1 MTGRTF
7 SGSEAAAMGLVNW
20 SVPRAELRGEV
31 EVLARELLD
40 KNPVVLRAAKLGF
53 KHCQQ
58 MGWDDAEDYL
68 YAKLEQSQFLD
79 RERGREQGL
88 SQFLDDKT
96 IKPGLQTY
104 DRER

>member
-7 SGSEAAAMGLVNW
+7 DGRKAAEMRLVNW
-20 SVPRAELRGEV
+20 SVPLVDLRSEV
-31 EVLARELLD
+31 EALARELLD

-53 KHCQQ
+53 KHAQT
-58 MGWDDAEDYL
+58 MSWDTAEDYL

-88 SQFLDDKT
+88 AQFLDEKS
-96 IKPGLQTY
+96 IRPGLQTY
-104 DRER
+104 RRET